1 MVKMWEKKTVKMKNQ
16 TQHDTIFRCYEKK
29 NSKVGFSYVGSSVFN
44 LIGKKEPDQTKA
56 LGFVLAR
63 SKSAM
68 EGFLSLIGEPHAKQ
82 FLNFECIVDCELM
95 MPNKSSYDRADIVI
109 RFPAKKYAVV
119 IEAKSLNA
127 NTSMVRALLQGSG
140 YAQQLSGYTIRVV
153 SLTSNKD
160 LSSNAMLPTSYLTS
174 GSSVSLTWGDVVNLF
189 DRLISKGK
197 ARWLEKDFLSYIIK
211 INGIMNY
218 YDVEVYSIPAQRTHK
233 YVDSCGIYECPVKKG
248 RYDKRAQHRPLY
260 MAFRGKNG
268 SVKKLYKVQDLIQ
281 MPLAGQRFD
290 TIKKDL
296 EPAVLQQ
303 IEQYIKESQYNS
315 TCFDDKW
322 VFVLD
327 LNNVITL
334 PNEVIYL
341 KNNAFTETSRPLAA
355 YFAQP
360 TTVNGKTVVLF
371 T

>member
-1 MVKMWEKKTVKMKNQ
+1 MKNQ
-16 TQHDTIFRCYEKK
+16 TQYDTIFRCYEKK
-29 NSKVGFSYVGSSVFN
+29 NSKVGFSYVGSSVFS

-68 EGFLSLIGEPHAKQ
+68 EGFLTLIGATQAKQ
-82 FLNFECIVDCELM
+82 LIYYECIVDCELM

-109 RFPAKKYAVV
+109 RFPTKKYAVI

-127 NTSMVRALLQGSG
+127 DTSMGQALLQGNG
-140 YAQQLSGYTIRVV
+140 YAQQLSGYTIKVV

-160 LSSNAMLPTSYLTS
+160 LSSNAVSSVSNIT
-174 GSSVSLTWGDVVNLF
+174 SVSLTWGDIVNLF
-189 DRLISKGK
+189 DELISKGK
-197 ARWLEKDFLSYIIK
+197 AQWLEKDFLSYIIK

-233 YVDSCGIYECPVKKG
+233 YVDSCGIYECPVNKG

-296 EPAVLQQ
+296 DPTLRQQ
-303 IEQYIKESQYNS
+303 IEKYIIDSQYDS

-322 VFVLD
+322 IFVLD

-341 KNNAFTETSRPLAA
+341 KNNAFTETTRPLAA

-371 T
+371 K